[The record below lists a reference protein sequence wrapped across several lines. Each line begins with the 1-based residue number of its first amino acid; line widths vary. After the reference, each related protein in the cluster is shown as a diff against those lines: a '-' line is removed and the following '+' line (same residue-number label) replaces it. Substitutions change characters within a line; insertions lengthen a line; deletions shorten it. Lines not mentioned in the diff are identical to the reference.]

1 MNVLISACLLG
12 VQCKYSGGSNAH
24 ALLMEAA
31 RQGRIHFIPIC
42 PECLGGLPIPRVP
55 SEKRGDRVYSKTGED
70 LTEAFQRGARSAL
83 HLARLFGCQYA
94 LLKERSP
101 SCGHGQIY
109 DGTFTGGLQ
118 EGDGVTAALLA
129 SSGVR
134 IFGESQAEQALE
146 EIFRAQGANSTHS

>member
-24 ALLMEAA
+24 ARLIQAA
-31 RQGRIHFIPIC
+31 QEGQIHLIPIC

-55 SEKRGDRVYSKTGED
+55 SEKRGERVYSKTGED
-70 LTEAFQRGARSAL
+70 LTEAFERGARAAL
-83 HLARLFGCQYA
+83 HLARLFHCRYA
-94 LLKERSP
+94 ILKERSP

-109 DGTFTGGLQ
+109 DGTFTGGLR
-118 EGDGVTAALLA
+118 EGDGITAALLA
-129 SSGVR
+129 QNGVR

-146 EIFRAQGANSTHS
+146 ELARLQKPDHS